1 MRVSL
6 QSRPHATLF
15 LGILG
20 GMSGAGRKVD
30 DMRPEFGPLAA
41 GERIAALAGR
51 QYGVVSRV
59 QLRDLG
65 LSDRAISR
73 RLADGRL
80 LHMHHGVYAVGH
92 SVLTVRGR
100 WMSAV
105 LAGGPGAVLSHASAA
120 AFWELRRSSAVLIDV
135 TTRRTGRARRGL
147 RIHRPRTLRP
157 DETTIKDGIP
167 VTTPARTILDL
178 AATLQAAH
186 LESVLDRNEILE
198 LTNYPALAAL
208 ARARPGHHGA
218 HKLLETLR
226 RYDAGANL
234 TRSGLEVLFRQV
246 CHDHGLPQP
255 RVNTTVEGK
264 EVDFLFEH
272 ARLIVEADSWRYHK
286 TRRAFDA
293 DRARDARHLERGHRT
308 VRFTDRQVDS
318 DPTAVARTLR
328 TLLAAA

>member
-1 MRVSL
+1 
-6 QSRPHATLF
+6 
-15 LGILG
+15 
-20 GMSGAGRKVD
+20 MSGAGRKVD

-135 TTRRTGRARRGL
+135 TTRRTGRARPGL

-157 DETTIKDGIP
+157 DETTIKDAIP
-167 VTTPARTILDL
+167 VTTPAR
-178 AATLQAAH
+178 
-186 LESVLDRNEILE
+186 
-198 LTNYPALAAL
+198 
-208 ARARPGHHGA
+208 
-218 HKLLETLR
+218 
-226 RYDAGANL
+226 
-234 TRSGLEVLFRQV
+234 
-246 CHDHGLPQP
+246 
-255 RVNTTVEGK
+255 
-264 EVDFLFEH
+264 
-272 ARLIVEADSWRYHK
+272 LIVEADAWRYHK
-286 TRRAFDA
+286 TRRAFED
-293 DRARDARHLERGHRT
+293 DRARDVLTTKAGYRT
-308 VRFTDRQVDS
+308 LRFTDRQLAD
-318 DPTAVARTLR
+318 DPHSVAAAIRATLR
-328 TLLAAA
+328 S

>member
-1 MRVSL
+1 
-6 QSRPHATLF
+6 
-15 LGILG
+15 
-20 GMSGAGRKVD
+20 MSGAGRKVD

-135 TTRRTGRARRGL
+135 TTRRTGRARPGL

-157 DETTIKDGIP
+157 DETTTKDAIP

-178 AATLQAAH
+178 AASLQAAH
-186 LESVLDRNEILE
+186 LENVLDRNEILE
-198 LTNYPALAAL
+198 LTDYPSLAAL
-208 ARARPGHHGA
+208 ARAHPGHNGS
-218 HKLLETLR
+218 HKLLATLQAH
-226 RYDAGANL
+226 DAGANL
-234 TRSGLEVLFRQV
+234 TRSGLEVLFRQL

-255 RVNTTVEGK
+255 RVNTTVAGK
-264 EVDFLFEH
+264 EVDFLFEP

-286 TRRAFDA
+286 TRRAFED
-293 DRARDARHLERGHRT
+293 DRARDVLTTKAGYRT
-308 VRFTDRQVDS
+308 LRFTDRQLTE
-318 DPTAVARTLR
+318 DPTSV
-328 TLLAAA
+328 AAAIAALLPDRRAA